1 MKLLNHTYNTQVRP
15 FREHYLSDN
24 PCSCCC
30 AASSMPMISTLV
42 SRKGS
47 PSLLEKPGD
56 HQGSPGF
63 GLADFREQFFRTI
76 EEEVGF
82 AILVLLEDCP
92 GGDPRIIHSLGS
104 GDVKIVGR
112 VIFGNG

>member
-1 MKLLNHTYNTQVRP
+1 MFLLPCGVINAD
-15 FREHYLSDN
+15 YLNFGESK
-24 PCSCCC
+24 S
-30 AASSMPMISTLV
+30 
-42 SRKGS
+42 S

-63 GLADFREQFFRTI
+63 GLADLREQFFRTI

-92 GGDPRIIHSLGS
+92 GGDPHIIHSLGS
-104 GDVKIVGR
+104 GDVKIVSR